1 MFSYKSHQG
10 YMPEKSEFPLK
21 KMRVSTLSYLEK
33 LYFYFI
39 FYKLTILL
47 IPLYPLTNRNK
58 IKI

>member
-21 KMRVSTLSYLEK
+21 KLRVTTLSYLEK

-39 FYKLTILL
+39 FL
-47 IPLYPLTNRNK
+47 
-58 IKI
+58 